1 MSIGSI
7 TDNGQPGGAP
17 PPAEGVER
25 ADVEAVNVGRG
36 TIFEKRK
43 KIYPQRVH
51 GAFRNFKWLVM
62 IVTLG
67 IYYVTPWIRWDRG
80 PGAPDQAVL
89 IDFPARK
96 FYFFF
101 IEIWPQ
107 EVILG
112 AGLLIAAAFGLFLV
126 TSALGRAWCGYTC
139 PQTVWTDLFLVV
151 ERAFEGR
158 RNQRMKLDKS
168 PWSLNKLLRKT
179 GKHIVWLAIAVAT
192 GGAWVFYFADAPT
205 LASDLIH
212 FEAPV
217 TAYFFVG
224 LFTFTTYML
233 GGHLREQVCTYM
245 CPWPRIQAAMMDA
258 ESLAVTYRFDRGEP
272 RGPHKKGDSWD
283 DRGDCIDCHQC
294 VVVCPMGVDIRNGA
308 QLACIN
314 CALCIDACNSVMDK
328 IGRPRGLIGY
338 DTDGNIARRQEGK
351 KSVYRLIRPRTIMY
365 AVLVV
370 IVSSITLYF
379 LTHRTLLDVSIR
391 PDRNPLYV
399 TLSDGRI
406 QNGYT
411 INIVNKRREEGRF
424 RIDALNMDGKAEV
437 IGIGGTSDSERNE
450 PILTV
455 EPDETR
461 QIRIIVRLPRD
472 VITDDSIPLTFEVRD
487 MNTDDFVD
495 LKTKFQ
501 GPE

>member
-1 MSIGSI
+1 
-7 TDNGQPGGAP
+7 
-17 PPAEGVER
+17 
-25 ADVEAVNVGRG
+25 
-36 TIFEKRK
+36 
-43 KIYPQRVH
+43 
-51 GAFRNFKWLVM
+51 
-62 IVTLG
+62 
-67 IYYVTPWIRWDRG
+67 
-80 PGAPDQAVL
+80 
-89 IDFPARK
+89 
-96 FYFFF
+96 
-101 IEIWPQ
+101 
-107 EVILG
+107 
-112 AGLLIAAAFGLFLV
+112 
-126 TSALGRAWCGYTC
+126 
-139 PQTVWTDLFLVV
+139 
-151 ERAFEGR
+151 
-158 RNQRMKLDKS
+158 
-168 PWSLNKLLRKT
+168 
-179 GKHIVWLAIAVAT
+179 VAT

-283 DRGDCIDCHQC
+283 NRGDCIDCHQC
-294 VVVCPMGVDIRNGA
+294 VVVCPMGVDIRHGA

-351 KSVYRLIRPRTIMY
+351 KSVYRLIRPRTVLY
-365 AVLVV
+365 AVLIV
-370 IVSSITLYF
+370 IVSSIMLYF
-379 LTHRTLLDVSIR
+379 LTHRALLDVSVR

-411 INIVNKRREEGRF
+411 INIVNKRREEGHF

-437 IGIGGTSDSERNE
+437 IGIGGMSGSERNE

-461 QIRIIVRLPRD
+461 QIRIIVRLPRNM
-472 VITDDSIPLTFEVRD
+472 IKGDSIPLTFEVRD

>member
-126 TSALGRAWCGYTC
+126 TSVLGRAWCGYTC

-151 ERAFEGR
+151 ERFFEGR
-158 RNQRMKLDKS
+158 RNQRIKLDKS
-168 PWSLNKLLRKT
+168 PWSLNKLARKA

-212 FEAPV
+212 FDAPV

-283 DRGDCIDCHQC
+283 ERGDCIDCHQC
-294 VVVCPMGVDIRNGA
+294 VVVCPMGVDIREGA

-314 CALCIDACNSVMDK
+314 CALCIDACNNVMDK
-328 IGRPRGLIGY
+328 IDRPRGLIGY
-338 DTDGNIARRQEGK
+338 DTDGNIARRQAGE
-351 KSVYRLIRPRTIMY
+351 KSVYRLIRPRTVMY
-365 AVLVV
+365 AVLVA
-370 IVSSITLYF
+370 IVSGITLYF
-379 LTHRTLLDVSIR
+379 LTHRTLLDVSVR

-461 QIRIIVRLPRD
+461 QIRIIVRLPRN
-472 VITDDSIPLTFEVRD
+472 VVTDDSIPLTFEVRD